1 MKKSVLVMFAILAG
15 CAPALLAQQSAVTMH
30 LFGGWAYGKTNGNEY
45 LDGTRAGGYDNVNV
59 ALNLSASPTD
69 KLRLEGQLAEDVD
82 VGVKKTSVDFAFGEW
97 RFSDRLRL
105 RAGRMKHPFGI
116 YTEVFDV
123 GTLRPFFALPQAVYG
138 PVGTLAE
145 AYSGV
150 GVSGFRKLGS
160 DWSVSYDVYAGEL
173 DLPFDDFAS
182 RHAEASSATLQVK
195 HAAGGRAVFDTPL
208 QGLRVG
214 GSAYSGTIRESSLRR
229 RHTAGGLQA
238 EYVTDRLSLRSEL
251 TANSTGFEGEHA
263 GYLECGWRFT
273 PHWQGAVLVDAL
285 RENIDRDALGSK
297 HQEVGVGINYWFTPQ
312 FVLKLSAHHVDG
324 FHLAGPDPVSGL
336 TKRNTDL
343 LMFGAQF
350 SF

>member
-1 MKKSVLVMFAILAG
+1 
-15 CAPALLAQQSAVTMH
+15 
-30 LFGGWAYGKTNGNEY
+30 
-45 LDGTRAGGYDNVNV
+45 
-59 ALNLSASPTD
+59 
-69 KLRLEGQLAEDVD
+69 
-82 VGVKKTSVDFAFGEW
+82 
-97 RFSDRLRL
+97 
-105 RAGRMKHPFGI
+105 MKHPFGI

-123 GTLRPFFALPQAVYG
+123 GTLRPFYALPQAVYG

-160 DWSVSYDVYAGEL
+160 KWSVSYDVYAGKL
-173 DLPFDDFAS
+173 DLPYDDFGS
-182 RHAEASSATLQVK
+182 RQTAAKGATLKVK
-195 HAAGGRAVFDTPL
+195 SVVGGRAVFDTPVE
-208 QGLRVG
+208 GLHIG
-214 GSAYSGTIRESSLRR
+214 GSAYGGTIESSSLHQ
-229 RHTAGGLQA
+229 RHTAAGVQA
-238 EYVTDRLSLRSEL
+238 EYVADRLSLRSEL
-251 TANSTGFEGEHA
+251 TANSNGSEGEHA

-285 RENIDRDALGSK
+285 RENIDGGADGSR

-336 TKRNTDL
+336 TKKNTDL